1 MSKIVNV
8 LSPSIHQARRKAR
21 RPSRAPPLVVAG
33 RIDRSAVMA
42 RAWRMFDA
50 TPGKTFA
57 ASLRDAWA
65 AARAVRDQRLA
76 A

>member
-1 MSKIVNV
+1 MSHPALNR
-8 LSPSIHQARRKAR
+8 SRRKSR

-33 RIDRSAVMA
+33 RIDRSAVFA

-57 ASLRDAWA
+57 AALRDAWA